1 MHKETTIRQVG
12 NSLGTTFPKE
22 MLDRMHLDKGDKIYI
37 VETANG
43 LLLTPFDPEFSK
55 AMEVYQQGASKYRNA
70 LRELAK

>member
-22 MLDRMHLDKGDKIYI
+22 MLDRMHLGKGDTIYI

-55 AMEVYQQGASKYRNA
+55 AMAVYEKGAAKYRNA